1 MFKILKINGCQGNHA
16 KTIFLVT
23 TKIGYFCLITHIFF
37 IWYLFAVSYISLE
50 SICITLYDDH
60 VGNYFAQE
68 LHNHAIKWS
77 DLARNIGNIANF
89 PQNVFSA
96 VS

>member
-1 MFKILKINGCQGNHA
+1 MVAKATMQ

-23 TKIGYFCLITHIFF
+23 TKIEYFCLITHIFF

-50 SICITLYDDH
+50 SMCIPLYDDTIF
-60 VGNYFAQE
+60 VGIFVQE
-68 LHNHAIKWS
+68 LHDHAIKWS
-77 DLARNIGNIANF
+77 DLARNIGNIANY